1 VIDPRYLG
9 YRFPTYTFI
18 ETENNLEHVSNAGL
32 NHFKQPEEA
41 LFLGTVLG
49 EYDLVHRRVNE
60 DRWTSAEFA
69 KWAKNRLSYFENFE
83 TYSIFQI
90 ARWYGKDRSEP
101 IRQESEIRTLTE
113 AERDV
118 IEYVQDDPSL
128 LRPAARSGLDDSD
141 VPTQLSDYG
150 KEEIQRTIE
159 NLRKEDILLGSCVTF
174 DLNNTPWKPVLMG
187 LSLGGE
193 GDTESP
199 RMDLSVD
206 HDHVVSKLQDLES
219 EYINNFT
226 MPFITS
232 GIGESWADI
241 LLELRVENVHHMDMI
256 ARKVR
261 DIDYVKS
268 TQSYMMT
275 DVRFNNPPGLVDGG
289 PG

>member
-1 VIDPRYLG
+1 
-9 YRFPTYTFI
+9 
-18 ETENNLEHVSNAGL
+18 
-32 NHFKQPEEA
+32 
-41 LFLGTVLG
+41 
-49 EYDLVHRRVNE
+49 
-60 DRWTSAEFA
+60 
-69 KWAKNRLSYFENFE
+69 LSYFENFE